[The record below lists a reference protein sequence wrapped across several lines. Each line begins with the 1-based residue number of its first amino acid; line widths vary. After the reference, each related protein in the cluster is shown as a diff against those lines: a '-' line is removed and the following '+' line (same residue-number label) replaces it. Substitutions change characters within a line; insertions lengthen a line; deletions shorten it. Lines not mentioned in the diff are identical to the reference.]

1 MKTSFRFLFT
11 LCLLLSFLSSAR
23 ALPLKLGD
31 LDEDAV
37 FTANDLARLVG
48 HSAGTAPLAANLVPF
63 ADLTQDGVVNDEDQ
77 AELVKLILETSTPQN
92 LPLASVREVS
102 PDKGEG
108 DVAVTRE
115 TVVHFTAGAE
125 CGAGYDAVLC

>member
-1 MKTSFRFLFT
+1 MPA
-11 LCLLLSFLSSAR
+11 LSQAI
-23 ALPLKLGD
+23 PLKLGD

-48 HSAGTAPLAANLVPF
+48 HSAGTSPLAANLVPF

-115 TVVHFTAGAE
+115 TVVHFTIPLALNA
-125 CGAGYDAVLC
+125 ALDTTQFYA